1 MPKSPISFMEKVKRH
16 RTKAHNARRGIPY
29 QPLPK
34 RKSPNRRRT
43 KKVKKRR
50 SSYEN
55 LSRGRRN
62 RGKDRRRTAKQRKT
76 SNRMVDAPSRRSKR
90 PSVRRFADVV
100 DSNLEFDRQ
109 QAAERLRKKSLKKQ
123 NKKDM
128 DGLADLFGA
137 TNFTI

>member
-1 MPKSPISFMEKVKRH
+1 MEKVRRH
-16 RTKAHNARRGIPY
+16 RDKANTERRGIPY
-29 QPLPK
+29 KPLPK

-50 SSYEN
+50 FSYEN

-90 PSVRRFADVV
+90 PSVRRFAEVV
-100 DSNLEFDRQ
+100 EQNLLFDER

-123 NKKDM
+123 NKKDV
-128 DGLADLFGA
+128 DELTDLFA
-137 TNFTI
+137 KF